1 MERGGRCGVPL
12 LLGVVLLVVGC
23 VGPLQR
29 LRSPG
34 LESAR
39 IVAEEY
45 GTLLR
50 WGRVDE
56 AAALVHP
63 DLRSAFQRLL
73 AGYENRVRITSFEVE
88 SIELQSTQ
96 RRAQAMVRYEI
107 YRVSALV
114 EESRREPLRLRW
126 QLSSG
131 RWYVEPD
138 LSWLARNF
146 GLEPVGSGP

>member
-1 MERGGRCGVPL
+1 MERCGRWGVIL
-12 LLGVVLLVVGC
+12 LLGVLLMGGGC
-23 VGPLQR
+23 IGPLQR

-34 LESAR
+34 LESALA
-39 IVAEEY
+39 VAEEY
-45 GTLLR
+45 GTELR

-63 DLRSAFQRLL
+63 DLRSGFQRLF

-88 SIELQSTQ
+88 SVELQQTQ
-96 RRAQAMVRYEI
+96 RTAQAMVRYEL
-107 YRVSALV
+107 YRVSSLV

-126 QLSSG
+126 ELMGG

-138 LSWLARNF
+138 LSRLARNL
-146 GLEPVGSGP
+146 GLEPVSSAP

>member
-1 MERGGRCGVPL
+1 MKRGGRWGVLL
-12 LLGVVLLVVGC
+12 LLGVLLMGGGC

-39 IVAEEY
+39 DVAEEY
-45 GTLLR
+45 GTDLR

-63 DLRSAFQRLL
+63 NLRSAFQRLL
-73 AGYENRVRITSFEVE
+73 AGYEDRVRITSFEVE
-88 SIELQSTQ
+88 SVELQRTQ
-96 RRAQAMVRYEI
+96 QTAQAMVRYEL
-107 YRVSALV
+107 YRVAALV

-126 QLSSG
+126 ELPGG

-138 LSWLARNF
+138 LSALARNL
-146 GLEPVGSGP
+146 GLEPVSSAP